1 MVKTNK
7 KKHLKIVSVILSL
20 CLLFTA
26 VIPTANASAT
36 GSFDSS
42 CAGPA
47 GLLKWLIC
55 PAIDGLT
62 GTLEG
67 IYGSAKSQL
76 NISSEYYS
84 GEREKYDC
92 STTDA
97 NGKCTST
104 GKSESGLHM
113 AWSVSRDVANILFII
128 LFLVVIV
135 SQLTGI
141 GIDNYGIKKILPRL
155 IICAL
160 LINLSFII
168 CELLI
173 DLSNI
178 VGGSIDSWMTGL
190 AEEINKEASIK
201 VETGAYFVQLGAIII
216 APAVAGAVS
225 LGFIF
230 ALIIVLF
237 HGIGAA
243 ITLFFIAVVRKISV
257 MLIVAISP
265 LAFAAYL
272 LPNTEKLFKKWVD
285 WLKAILII
293 YPICSILVGGG
304 ALAGAILNAGVS
316 TTQGV
321 ASDIEVLAAM
331 VAPLLPLWFL
341 PKFLKGSLASLG
353 AMGQAVSNWREKRA
367 VGRKRRARK
376 VIDYAKS
383 SQAYKSAVNTAKIKA
398 MGSKTGQRVG
408 STFSAWQSAT
418 GGGAKNALK
427 RGAGTIG
434 SGALAGAATQA
445 RQEKVKL
452 QREQQERQ
460 LWSDTTMSGQYIDAA
475 GHISSTPTA
484 GARQLTKGEL
494 YAAQMEKVGQAQFEN
509 AQIKGYEEQFSTQ
522 SRGDNE
528 QEVAKALQALDPQRF
543 AAAFRT
549 LIKQGGEEEALKAIY
564 TNASFAN
571 NASMRAVAEREMG
584 GSGSLFMREFSK
596 FKAKNPTSSDSFA
609 DFIDNGG
616 LAAQLNAKGDTALA
630 GATKETFSFMADV
643 ASTNSA
649 AFAAL
654 NDRVVANAATSL
666 STSDQAAKFDK
677 FVTNMSYTDN
687 QQQNIVNEISTA
699 GAASMFDSTRQALS
713 SAHADTSRGAISQ
726 VQGRFDRQFNGSVD
740 PATGSRNPDGI
751 ASKDS
756 AGNYANNAIRSKM
769 NSADISKYGL

>member
-1 MVKTNK
+1 MVKASK

-26 VIPTANASAT
+26 VIPTSNASAT

-62 GTLEG
+62 ATMEG
-67 IYGSAKSQL
+67 IYKSAEGQL
-76 NISSEYYS
+76 TIPSSIL
-84 GEREKYDC
+84 
-92 STTDA
+92 TD
-97 NGKCTST
+97 
-104 GKSESGLHM
+104 SELDE
-113 AWSVSRDVANILFII
+113 AWKVSRDVANILFII
-128 LFLVVIV
+128 LFLVVIF

-178 VGGSIDSWMTGL
+178 VGGSIADWLKGL
-190 AEEINKEASIK
+190 GTQINGGAEQTVPA
-201 VETGAYFVQLGAIII
+201 GAYGVQLGAIAIV
-216 APAVAGAVS
+216 PVAATVS
-225 LGFIF
+225 LGFLF

-237 HGIGAA
+237 HGIGAS
-243 ITLFFIAVVRKISV
+243 ITLFFIAIVRKISII
-257 MLIVAISP
+257 LIVALAP

-272 LPNTEKLFKKWVD
+272 LPNTEKLFKKWAD
-285 WLKAILII
+285 WFKAILVI

-304 ALAGAILNAGVS
+304 ALAGAVLNAGIKNS
-316 TTQGV
+316 NTT
-321 ASDIEVLAAM
+321 SDIEVLAAM

-460 LWSDTTMSGQYIDAA
+460 LWADTTMSGQYIDAA

-740 PATGSRNPDGI
+740 PATGSHNPDGI